1 MKRELMHNRKIAG
14 VVTAVVGLVAIMV
27 FFNAG
32 MDTSLLSLPLE
43 TYLGVAFTLVFMT
56 GMPVWLAC
64 IIGAV
69 MFILIAI
76 GFYNLGSWLYGL
88 VVGRG

>member
-1 MKRELMHNRKIAG
+1 MHNRKIAG
-14 VVTAVVGLVAIMV
+14 IATAIIGLCAIMA
-27 FFNAG
+27 FFHAG

-64 IIGAV
+64 VIAAV
-69 MFILIAI
+69 MFGLLAI
-76 GFYNLGSWLYGL
+76 GFYQLGSWLYGL
-88 VVGRG
+88 VMGRS